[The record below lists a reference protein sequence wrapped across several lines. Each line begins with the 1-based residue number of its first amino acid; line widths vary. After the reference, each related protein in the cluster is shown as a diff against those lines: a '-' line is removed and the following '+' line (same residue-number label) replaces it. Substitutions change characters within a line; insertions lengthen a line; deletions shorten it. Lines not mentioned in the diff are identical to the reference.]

1 VGVIHV
7 ILFAPIN
14 SKFLHM
20 IILKKALISNGV
32 PILACVLGMCL
43 KAHGVIT
50 YLRVIILISEVP
62 FLVFVMKVFYIVVQ
76 GFCCF

>member
-7 ILFAPIN
+7 ILFAPIK

-20 IILKKALISNGV
+20 IILKRALISTGV

-43 KAHGVIT
+43 EAHGAIT
-50 YLRVIILISEVP
+50 YLGTIILISDVP
-62 FLVFVMKVFYIVVQ
+62 FLVFVMKVFCIVVQ
-76 GFCCF
+76 GFCFL